1 MRIRDWDQNLKVR
14 LFGEG
19 LIHILFWM
27 YIPFMS
33 IFFADAYGKKT
44 AGISLI
50 LSQLVSVLANLAGG
64 YCADRYG
71 RKKMMVIASVGE
83 AVTFFSFA
91 LANSPWF
98 SSPGWSFVC
107 FTVLGAFQSIY
118 WPASHAMIAD
128 VVAEENRNQV
138 FATFYTASNLA
149 VVVGPVLGGFFFFQH
164 RFELLLAS
172 GLATLFLSVLIQK
185 YVRETARLRE
195 GNAPASG
202 NGRWIAFAKQNLRD
216 YRIIF
221 SDFNFMLFILAG
233 ILVSQTFMQLDLI
246 IAVYVTESI
255 PVQTLLQWGSFK
267 VETGGAGFFSWL
279 ITENGLMVVL
289 FTVWITK
296 MIRSFHEKNVFV
308 TSSLLYGLSMILLGM
323 THLWWLAFLAIFI
336 FTIAEILVVGLQDS
350 FISKLAPESM
360 RGQYFAAASLR
371 FSIGKTIAP
380 AAIPLSAWVGY
391 PWTFAILGLIAFTGA
406 FMYHLMFRNLRHRPL
421 PSGHL
426 KKRGSQKAV

>member
-1 MRIRDWDQNLKVR
+1 
-14 LFGEG
+14 
-19 LIHILFWM
+19 
-27 YIPFMS
+27 
-33 IFFADAYGKKT
+33 
-44 AGISLI
+44 
-50 LSQLVSVLANLAGG
+50 
-64 YCADRYG
+64 
-71 RKKMMVIASVGE
+71 
-83 AVTFFSFA
+83 
-91 LANSPWF
+91 
-98 SSPGWSFVC
+98 
-107 FTVLGAFQSIY
+107 
-118 WPASHAMIAD
+118 MIAD

-172 GLATLFLSVLIQK
+172 GVPLLFLSVLIQK
-185 YVRETARLRE
+185 YVRETAWLRE